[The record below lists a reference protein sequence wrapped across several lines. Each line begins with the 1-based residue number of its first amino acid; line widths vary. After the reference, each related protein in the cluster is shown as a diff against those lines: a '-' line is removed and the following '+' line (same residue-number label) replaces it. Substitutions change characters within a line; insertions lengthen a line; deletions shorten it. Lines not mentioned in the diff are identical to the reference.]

1 MMANNKLF
9 AIAKVT
15 RATGINGEVGV
26 RPLIRQF
33 DEYIDK
39 PLSIGFEKNLAR
51 DVKIENVAG
60 NYKKRRFLF
69 SGLSS
74 RAEAESIIGQILFV
88 SVSEKDPLNMLSPD
102 LIGSAIVSTAGDFI
116 GELVDMMSLP
126 AHDVYVISFEN
137 KEVLIP
143 VVPEIVTS
151 VDHKLGIIIIS
162 TMDGLLD

>member
-1 MMANNKLF
+1 MANNKLF

-60 NYKKRRFLF
+60 NYKKKKIFIFRFKF
-69 SGLSS
+69 
-74 RAEAESIIGQILFV
+74 
-88 SVSEKDPLNMLSPD
+88 
-102 LIGSAIVSTAGDFI
+102 
-116 GELVDMMSLP
+116 
-126 AHDVYVISFEN
+126 
-137 KEVLIP
+137 
-143 VVPEIVTS
+143 
-151 VDHKLGIIIIS
+151 
-162 TMDGLLD
+162 